1 MRGRFMRRMVALFVA
16 LFILALVGVA
26 ALAWLALSA
35 KQGPGLG
42 ATAGP
47 AALAAL
53 LLVVA
58 LGARMVGRAIS
69 RTAHPAADLV
79 LATAALAEGDYDVT
93 VEERG
98 PREMRRLVRS
108 FNRMA
113 ARLREQDRER
123 RDLLADVTHELRTP
137 LTVIQG
143 NLEGLLDGVYPPDEA
158 HLRPVLEETRLLS
171 ALIEDLRTLTLAEAG
186 ALPLHREPV
195 DLEAL
200 VADTLAAHRSAADT
214 AGVSLNADISSDLPA
229 LEADP
234 VRVRQILGILLANA
248 LQHTGRGG
256 SVSVRCGL
264 DGGDPKTVEVSVAD
278 TGTGISPEDLPR
290 VFERFYKSN
299 GSRGTGLGLP
309 IARNLVLLHGGDIAA
324 TSTPD
329 AGTSVRFTLPGRP

>member
-1 MRGRFMRRMVALFVA
+1 MRGRFARRMVALFVA

-26 ALAWLALSA
+26 VLAWLALSA
-35 KQGPGLG
+35 MHGQGGG

-47 AALAAL
+47 APLAAL

-58 LGARMVGRAIS
+58 LGARMVGRAIG

-79 LATAALAEGDYDVT
+79 EATAALADGDYDVT

-137 LTVIQG
+137 LTVIQA

-186 ALPLHREPV
+186 ALPLHRASV
-195 DLEAL
+195 DLDAL
-200 VADTLAAHRSAADT
+200 IADTLAAHRSAADA
-214 AGVSLNADISSDLPA
+214 AGVSLNADLSSELPP

-234 VRVRQILGILLANA
+234 VRVRQILGILLVNA

-256 SVSVRCGL
+256 SVRVRASL
-264 DGGDPKTVEVSVAD
+264 DREEPRTIEVSVLD
-278 TGTGISPEDLPR
+278 TGTGISAEDLPR
-290 VFERFYKSN
+290 VFDRFYKSKA
-299 GSRGTGLGLP
+299 SRGTGLGLP
-309 IARNLVLLHGGDIAA
+309 IARNLVLLHGGEIAA
-324 TSTPD
+324 TSTPG
-329 AGTSVRFTLPGRP
+329 AGTTVRFTLPAA

>member
-1 MRGRFMRRMVALFVA
+1 MRGRFVRRMVALFVA
-16 LFILALVGVA
+16 LFVLALVGVA

-35 KQGPGLG
+35 THGPGLG

-58 LGARMVGRAIS
+58 LGAHRVGRAIS
-69 RTAHPAADLV
+69 RTAHPVADLV
-79 LATAALAEGDYDVT
+79 LATAALAEGDYDGT

-186 ALPLHREPV
+186 ALPLHREAV
-195 DLEAL
+195 DLDAL
-200 VADTLAAHRSAADT
+200 VQEALAAHRPQAEAA
-214 AGVSLNADISSDLPA
+214 GIGLIADMGPGLPA
-229 LEADP
+229 LEVDP
-234 VRVRQILGILLANA
+234 VRVRQILGILITNA
-248 LQHTGRGG
+248 LQHTPRSGTVGIRGA
-256 SVSVRCGL
+256 L
-264 DGGDPKTVEVSVAD
+264 DGGDPRGVAVSVSD
-278 TGTGISPEDLPR
+278 TGAGIAAPDLPR
-290 VFERFYKSN
+290 VFERFYKSK
-299 GSRGTGLGLP
+299 GSKGSGLGLS
-309 IARNLVLLHGGDIAA
+309 IARHLVLLHGGEITA

-329 AGTSVRFTLPGRP
+329 AGTTVRFTLPGRP